1 MSNAELF
8 SHYARWQEHFNT
20 KDCKSEWVWREIIH
34 GVKTF
39 SSYARGTRLKHKLS
53 MKQKQQLKEI
63 AGADG
68 FLFLI
73 DQDEGSAFEK
83 LLELLNKRDG
93 KKFEF
98 DDLDYI
104 YGVIPFDFDLYLT
117 SKKKAKEMGEMVDH
131 EYYLEMRKKHLSQS
145 ADFLS
150 HGDVYDFEKDFH
162 VHDALLFLKEK

>member
-1 MSNAELF
+1 
-8 SHYARWQEHFNT
+8 
-20 KDCKSEWVWREIIH
+20 
-34 GVKTF
+34 
-39 SSYARGTRLKHKLS
+39 

-73 DQDEGSAFEK
+73 DQDEGPAFEK

-117 SKKKAKEMGEMVDH
+117 SKKKAKEMGETVDH

-145 ADFLS
+145 SDFL
-150 HGDVYDFEKDFH
+150 GNAQVYDFEKDFH
-162 VHDALLFLKEK
+162 VHDALLFLKEKYQNDAVKISQEYHTFKKVV